1 MPNSNVE
8 YVRPPIAF
16 IVTGEEWVSLSIE
29 TLFAPRG
36 YAVLRGFS
44 GEQAGHRVREM
55 PPDLLVVAKDL
66 RDMRGVDLCRSLRD
80 QGLISRMTPVVL
92 IATSPWSREER
103 LEALRAGSWDT
114 CSLPMDGEE
123 LFLRIDQWVQA
134 KLAAELS
141 IEQGL
146 LDAATGFYNAHG
158 LLRRIVELGAG
169 AGRHHRPLA
178 CVVISADLVAQTI
191 SLDGSSASTSLSG
204 QSVDAAGT
212 FAARLRAA
220 GRASDAIG
228 RLSENEFVVVAPDTD
243 SEGAIGLANRLKH
256 AIEGP
261 ASAPTT
267 PLRLRFGC
275 YAVGD
280 FREASIAPTDL
291 LIRATEA
298 LRETDGDRQSIR
310 YFGRPID
317 SVN

>member
-1 MPNSNVE
+1 MPNPNVP
-8 YVRPPIAF
+8 YIRPPVAF

-44 GEQAGHRVREM
+44 GDQAVQRVREM
-55 PPDLLVVAKDL
+55 PPDLLVIAKDL
-66 RDMRGVDLCRSLRD
+66 RDMRGVDLCRELRD
-80 QGLISRMTPVVL
+80 KGLISRVTPVVL
-92 IATSPWSREER
+92 IATSPWNREER
-103 LEALRAGSWDT
+103 LEALRAGSWDS

-134 KLAAELS
+134 KLAAEVS

-178 CVVISADLVAQTI
+178 CVVISADLTTQTL
-191 SLDGSSASTSLSG
+191 SLESSPSITSLTG
-204 QSVDAAGT
+204 AVFDAAGT

-243 SEGAIGLANRLKH
+243 SEGAIGLATRLKL

-261 ASAPTT
+261 PSAPS

-280 FREASIAPTDL
+280 FTDASIAPTDL

-298 LRETDGDRQSIR
+298 LRETDGDRESIR
-310 YFGRPID
+310 FFGRPTD
-317 SVN
+317 SRN

>member
-1 MPNSNVE
+1 MPNPNVP
-8 YVRPPIAF
+8 YIRPPVAF

-44 GEQAGHRVREM
+44 GDQAVQRVREM
-55 PPDLLVVAKDL
+55 PPDLLVIAKDL
-66 RDMRGVDLCRSLRD
+66 RDIRGVDLCRELRD
-80 QGLISRMTPVVL
+80 KGLISRVTPVVL

-103 LEALRAGSWDT
+103 LEALRAGSWDS

-134 KLAAELS
+134 KLAAEVS

-178 CVVISADLVAQTI
+178 CVVISADLTAQTL
-191 SLDGSSASTSLSG
+191 SLEGSPSTTSLTGSSF
-204 QSVDAAGT
+204 DPAGT

-243 SEGAIGLANRLKH
+243 SDGAIGLANRLKL

-261 ASAPTT
+261 ASVPS

-280 FREASIAPTDL
+280 FNDASIAPTDL

-310 YFGRPID
+310 FFGRPLD
-317 SVN
+317 ALN

>member
-1 MPNSNVE
+1 MPNPNVP
-8 YVRPPIAF
+8 YIRPPVAF

-44 GEQAGHRVREM
+44 GDQAVQRVTEM
-55 PPDLLVVAKDL
+55 PPDLLVIAKDL
-66 RDMRGVDLCRSLRD
+66 RDMRGVDLCRELREK
-80 QGLISRMTPVVL
+80 GLISRVTPVVL

-103 LEALRAGSWDT
+103 LEALRAGSWDS

-134 KLAAELS
+134 KLAAEVS

-178 CVVISADLVAQTI
+178 CVVISADLTTQT
-191 SLDGSSASTSLSG
+191 LKLEGSPSMTSLTGTSF
-204 QSVDAAGT
+204 DAAGT

-243 SEGAIGLANRLKH
+243 SEGAIGLANRLKL

-261 ASAPTT
+261 PSAPSA
-267 PLRLRFGC
+267 LRLRFGC

-280 FREASIAPTDL
+280 FNDASIAPTDL

-310 YFGRPID
+310 FFGRTVD
-317 SVN
+317 SMN